1 MGPPE
6 CDERAIGGSVGNL
19 TSGFPVLGVDGD
31 GRRGGAVL
39 DAEFRVDLF
48 EVLVDGSRGEAED
61 LRDVAIGLAF

>member
-6 CDERAIGGSVGNL
+6 RDERAVGGAVGNL
-19 TSGFPVLGVDGD
+19 TSGFPVPGVDGD

-48 EVLVDGSRGEAED
+48 EMLVDGSRGEAQD
-61 LRDVAIGLAF
+61 LRDVAVGLAL